1 MPQTPVHLSCK
12 PLSGIRPCPILQT
25 MKLQHNIQ
33 IGQNLVTSV
42 GVDYINVNGI
52 RHEASML
59 LLPQRIE
66 PAWGAAG
73 FEALSEAD
81 FAPIIEIGC
90 DVLLFGT
97 GSRQR
102 FPQPALLRA
111 LMEARIGVEIMDTPA
126 ACRTYN
132 FLVLEG
138 RNAAAALLL
147 D

>member
-1 MPQTPVHLSCK
+1 
-12 PLSGIRPCPILQT
+12 
-25 MKLQHNIQ
+25 MKLQDNIQ

-42 GVDYINVNGI
+42 GAGYINVNGM
-52 RHEASML
+52 RHEASLL
-59 LLPQRIE
+59 LLPQSIE
-66 PAWGAAG
+66 PGWGAAG
-73 FEALSEAD
+73 FDGLSEAD
-81 FAPIIEIGC
+81 FAQIIEIGC

-111 LMEARIGVEIMDTPA
+111 LMAARIGVEIMDTAA

>member
-1 MPQTPVHLSCK
+1 
-12 PLSGIRPCPILQT
+12 
-25 MKLQHNIQ
+25 MKLQDNIQ

-42 GVDYINVNGI
+42 GAGYINVNGM
-52 RHEASML
+52 RHETSLL
-59 LLPQRIE
+59 LLPQRID
-66 PAWGAAG
+66 PGWGAAG

-81 FAPIIEIGC
+81 FAQIIEIGC

-102 FPQPALLRA
+102 FPPAALLRT
-111 LMEARIGVEIMDTPA
+111 LMEARIGVEVMDTPA

>member
-1 MPQTPVHLSCK
+1 
-12 PLSGIRPCPILQT
+12 
-25 MKLQHNIQ
+25 MKLQHDFQ
-33 IGQNLVTSV
+33 IGQNLVTAV
-42 GVDYINVNGI
+42 GAGFVNVNGI
-52 RHEASML
+52 RHEASLL

-66 PAWGAAG
+66 PGWGAAG

-81 FAPIIEIGC
+81 FAQIVEIGC

-111 LMEARIGVEIMDTPA
+111 LMAARIGVEIMDTAA